1 MIRHNR
7 QNAQAVFPKEFPN
20 YSARPCLH
28 RHLQPTAG
36 YLYVGNRMARHGIVV
51 VTMKG
56 WCVRVPPIPTY
67 YFLDSD

>member
-1 MIRHNR
+1 MIRRNR
-7 QNAQAVFPKEFPN
+7 QNAQPVAQRIPELLGQAM
-20 YSARPCLH
+20 SSLA
-28 RHLQPTAG
+28 PTT
-36 YLYVGNRMARHGIVV
+36 YCRVLVCRGNRMARHGIVV